1 MKLMKQICLA
11 LTVVLMSL
19 AILPA
24 GAGLMNTVE
33 AAEEEMDELLA
44 AEDETDETREYLGNF
59 RLTAYCSCS
68 ACCGSYGAA
77 TASGAVPE
85 AGRTVAMEGV
95 DFGTKLEINGHI
107 YTVEDTG
114 TPYGHVDIFMDSH
127 DACLEFGEQYA
138 DVYLV
143 EE

>member
-19 AILPA
+19 AMIPA
-24 GAGLMNTVE
+24 DAGLMHTVE
-33 AAEEEMDELLA
+33 AAEEKDELLTA
-44 AEDETDETREYLGNF
+44 GEDTETREYLGSF
-59 RLTAYCSCS
+59 RLTAYCGCS
-68 ACCGSYGAA
+68 ACCGDNTL
-77 TASGAVPE
+77 TASGTEPVE
-85 AGRTVAMEGV
+85 GRTVAMEGV
-95 DFGTKLEINGHI
+95 DFGTKLEINGHV
-107 YTVEDTG
+107 YTVEDRG
-114 TPYGHVDIFMDSH
+114 TPYGHVDLYMDSH